1 MSEQL
6 CLPRLEG
13 EQATPTFS
21 KTVSLPYAHVQGEE
35 NQSMR
40 DKRTVEGC
48 SNPTRVAAEK
58 PRGSWGDGSVTV

>member
-6 CLPRLEG
+6 YLPRLKG

-21 KTVSLPYAHVQGEE
+21 KTVSLHYAHVQGDE

-40 DKRTVEGC
+40 DNRTVEGR

-58 PRGSWGDGSVTV
+58 ARGSWGDGCATV